1 MTLHSLT
8 GQVNAVKH
16 QEIEMRMIDGE
27 LRSLGNDSHVVEQMR
42 AASWDRAED
51 TTANETEG
59 GDPAIVVIDRRVL
72 FRECL
77 VRCLNDTNKAD
88 RILSFSSVD
97 EWLEIRPAATPGLVI
112 VLCSAERNE
121 PEVESDI
128 ASLLRNIANLSII
141 LLSDRED
148 AGSVLS
154 ALNMGARGFIPTS
167 TAFDVADQ
175 AIRLVRAGGT
185 FVPAHTLIASNNSIE
200 KLPLNSENAR
210 TGLFTARQLTVVEAL
225 RQGKSNK
232 IIAYE
237 LNMCESTVKVH
248 VRNIMKKIGAK
259 NRTEVAFRMNGMEA
273 NTYRSNL
280 DRSNLESARH
290 TSKTSRE
297 LLSRDLETV

>member
-1 MTLHSLT
+1 
-8 GQVNAVKH
+8 
-16 QEIEMRMIDGE
+16 MRMMDGE

-59 GDPAIVVIDRRVL
+59 GAPAIVVIDRRVL
-72 FRECL
+72 LRECL
-77 VRCLNDTNKAD
+77 VRCLKDTNKDD

-97 EWLEIRPAATPGLVI
+97 EWLKIHPAATPGLVI
-112 VLCSAERNE
+112 VLCSAECNE

-128 ASLLRNIANLSII
+128 ASLLRNTTNLSII
-141 LLSDRED
+141 LLSERED
-148 AGSVLS
+148 TGSVLS
-154 ALNMGARGFIPTS
+154 ALNRGARGFIPTS
-167 TAFDVADQ
+167 TAYDVAAQ

-185 FVPAHTLIASNNSIE
+185 FVPAHTLLASKNSIE
-200 KLPLNSENAR
+200 KLPLNSENTR

-248 VRNIMKKIGAK
+248 VRNIMKKLGAK

-273 NTYRSNL
+273 NAYW
-280 DRSNLESARH
+280 SNLESAKH

-297 LLSRDLETV
+297 LLSRDLAILKPFERFLSEEFMISFARLTAIFE